1 MQSVW
6 LVSLYSAGETEEKRK
21 TKRRQGKERKAEEGE
36 EKKEKYMKDMYGT
49 LDYTNRGTWLGY
61 RFKATTLDLLS
72 NNII

>member
-21 TKRRQGKERKAEEGE
+21 TKRRQGKERGKAEEG
-36 EKKEKYMKDMYGT
+36 EKYMKDMYGT
-49 LDYTNRGTWLGY
+49 LDYTKRGTWLGY